1 MHLSM
6 LECIPLSVIRVL
18 SYFHMKEPLGLNWLA
33 QETLCCVRVLQMA
46 LSKCYSQCVYVK
58 EVAARVRCSNYH
70 TVVSF
75 PTCGQRLLHN
85 WYTKDKGLLT

>member
-1 MHLSM
+1 MHTFVCDQGSQLFPH
-6 LECIPLSVIRVL
+6 EGT
-18 SYFHMKEPLGLNWLA
+18 LGLNWLA

-58 EVAARVRCSNYH
+58 EVAARVRCSNYR